1 MIISTSQIELLLN
14 NKALPAY
21 SLEKETGVSR
31 DTISKFRR
39 GEISLDNLTLKT
51 LTQLQKWIDGGNFRI
66 SYDYSELIEDIKMDM
81 YQGLIDEYIYIIRGE
96 FLEALGTSP
105 IVDYLCSLD
114 ELEEG
119 EVAEKTKVQ
128 SVLAEMELYNKI
140 F

>member
-1 MIISTSQIELLLN
+1 MIINTSQIELLLN

-39 GEISLDNLTLKT
+39 GEISLDNITLKT
-51 LTQLQKWIDGGNFRI
+51 LTQLQKWIDEGNFRI
-66 SYDYSELIEDIKMDM
+66 SYDYSELLEDIKMDM
-81 YQGLIDEYIYIIRGE
+81 YEGLIDEYIYIIRGE
-96 FLEALGTSP
+96 FSEALGTSP
-105 IVDYLCSLD
+105 IIDCLCSPD
-114 ELEEG
+114 ELKEG